1 MEGEASLLPLSTTSI
16 LAISN
21 IIESEFIWSLSS
33 IILLSNSSSTF
44 ACCVQ
49 RYSVTYIQSQIIF
62 KDFWALPLILGRY
75 WNLLEYFTSFLYHLQ
90 AWILIQ
96 STDCLD

>member
-44 ACCVQ
+44 AYCIQ

-75 WNLLEYFTSFLYHLQ
+75 ETYLSISPAFCITFKLEF
-90 AWILIQ
+90 
-96 STDCLD
+96 